1 MSTTSELYG
10 ICPFV
15 TAQKV
20 LSGKWSIVILSHLNG
35 KTMRFNELHKQMQDL
50 TQATL
55 TKQLRFLED
64 EGLIERKVYAQVPPK
79 VEYSL
84 TPIGKKFHTVLNS
97 LEQWGHEYI
106 SFLHKKSTLPQHGN
120 ADI

>member
-35 KTMRFNELHKQMQDL
+35 KTMRFNELHKHMQDL
-50 TQATL
+50 TQTTL

-84 TPIGKKFHTVLNS
+84 TPIGKQFHIVLDS
-97 LEQWGHEYI
+97 LEDWGNAYI
-106 SFLHKKSTLPQHGN
+106 SFLKRNKNS
-120 ADI
+120 I